1 MMRDHDFSYDHKLG
15 GYPSKLDVGSK
26 AQEHEY
32 WMQRLR
38 TLEIGFCLA
47 IGCLAVCM
55 FILAS

>member
-1 MMRDHDFSYDHKLG
+1 LNEKDFTYDHHSG
-15 GYPSKLDVGSK
+15 GYPSKLDVR
-26 AQEHEY
+26 AQEHDY

>member
-1 MMRDHDFSYDHKLG
+1 MNEKDFTYDHKLG

-38 TLEIGFCLA
+38 TLELCFVVA
-47 IGCLAVCM
+47 ICTLAVCLG
-55 FILAS
+55 ILAA

>member
-1 MMRDHDFSYDHKLG
+1 MNEKDFTYDHKLG

-38 TLEIGFCLA
+38 RLEGAFCLT
-47 IGCLAVCM
+47 ILCLVICV
-55 FILAS
+55 FILAA